1 MTNVFQNKFLSSA
14 VRRSLKV
21 FTFSTLS
28 PTLGAMTL
36 NKFYGVSGGLVN
48 RSC

>member
-21 FTFSTLS
+21 LTFYTLS
-28 PTLGAMTL
+28 PTLGAMAL
-36 NKFYGVSGGLVN
+36 NKSYGVSGG
-48 RSC
+48 